1 MIISVS
7 GENGHDADAVTP
19 LEAAFEER
27 ACAQRA
33 GTDVFIEGVN
43 LALLGR
49 VEQLRIRPTN
59 ASGTVDD
66 DGPHEVRLEAAD
78 DGPRTGCTC
87 PEGATGSFCRHTVAV
102 ALVATGSAGL
112 AEDDEDGDGDDDD
125 DENGGIIGESSLF
138 TDDPV
143 HAAMRVFLSRAPRAE
158 LVETLL
164 DAADDSEAVADA
176 LWEATVAWHGR
187 QHGAAPSP

>member
-7 GENGHDADAVTP
+7 GENGHGGDAVTP

-87 PEGATGSFCRHTVAV
+87 PEGATGSFCRHAVAV

-112 AEDDEDGDGDDDD
+112 ADDDD
-125 DENGGIIGESSLF
+125 DEDADDEENGGIIGEGSLF

-143 HAAMRVFLSRAPRAE
+143 HAAMRVFLSRVPRAE

-164 DAADDSEAVADA
+164 DAAEDNEAVADA

-187 QHGAAPSP
+187 QHGAAPSS

>member
-1 MIISVS
+1 MIISAS
-7 GENGHDADAVTP
+7 EGDGHGDEAVTP

-33 GTDVFIEGVN
+33 GTAVFMEGVS

-66 DGPHEVRLEAAD
+66 DGHQQVRLVAGDE
-78 DGPRTGCTC
+78 GPGSTCTC
-87 PEGATGSFCRHTVAV
+87 TDSVGGAFCRHAVAV
-102 ALVATGSAGL
+102 ALVATGSAGM
-112 AEDDEDGDGDDDD
+112 ADDEEDDEEGSTED
-125 DENGGIIGESSLF
+125 LF
-138 TDDPV
+138 ADDPV
-143 HAAMRVFLSRAPRAE
+143 HAAIRVFLSRVPRAE

-164 DAADDSEAVADA
+164 DAADESEAVADA

-187 QHGAAPSP
+187 QHGAV

>member
-87 PEGATGSFCRHTVAV
+87 PEGATGSFCRHAVAV

-112 AEDDEDGDGDDDD
+112 AEDDEDGDGDGDE
-125 DENGGIIGESSLF
+125 ENGGIIGESSLF

>member
-7 GENGHDADAVTP
+7 GENGHDGDPVTP

-33 GTDVFIEGVN
+33 GTGVFIEGVN

-59 ASGTVDD
+59 ASGTVED
-66 DGPHEVRLEAAD
+66 DGPQEVRLEAAD

-87 PEGATGSFCRHTVAV
+87 PEGATGSFCRHAVAV

-112 AEDDEDGDGDDDD
+112 AEDDEDA
-125 DENGGIIGESSLF
+125 DEETGGIIVESSLF
-138 TDDPV
+138 ADDPV
-143 HAAMRVFLSRAPRAE
+143 HAAMRVFLSRVPRGE

-164 DAADDSEAVADA
+164 DAAEENEAVADA

-187 QHGAAPSP
+187 QHGAAPST

>member
-1 MIISVS
+1 
-7 GENGHDADAVTP
+7 
-19 LEAAFEER
+19 
-27 ACAQRA
+27 
-33 GTDVFIEGVN
+33 VFIEGVN

-87 PEGATGSFCRHTVAV
+87 PEGATGSFCRHAVAV

-112 AEDDEDGDGDDDD
+112 ADDDEDADDE
-125 DENGGIIGESSLF
+125 ENGGIIGEGSLF

-143 HAAMRVFLSRAPRAE
+143 HAAMRVFLSRVPRAE

-164 DAADDSEAVADA
+164 DAADDNEAVADA

-187 QHGAAPSP
+187 QHGAAPSS

>member
-7 GENGHDADAVTP
+7 GENGHDGDPVTP
-19 LEAAFEER
+19 LEAAFAER

-87 PEGATGSFCRHTVAV
+87 PEGATGTFCRHAVAV

-112 AEDDEDGDGDDDD
+112 AEDDEDDEDDGGAI
-125 DENGGIIGESSLF
+125 EESSLF
-138 TDDPV
+138 ADDPV

-164 DAADDSEAVADA
+164 DAADENDAVADA

-187 QHGAAPSP
+187 QHGATPSA

>member
-7 GENGHDADAVTP
+7 GENGHEGDAVTP

-33 GTDVFIEGVN
+33 GTDVFLEGVN

-49 VEQLRIRPTN
+49 VDQLRIRPTN

-66 DGPHEVRLEAAD
+66 DGPHEVRLEATD
-78 DGPRTGCTC
+78 EEPRTGCTC
-87 PEGATGSFCRHTVAV
+87 AEGSAGAFCRHAVAL

-112 AEDDEDGDGDDDD
+112 AEDDGDEDG
-125 DENGGIIGESSLF
+125 EGIVVEGSLF
-138 TDDPV
+138 ADDPV
-143 HAAMRVFLSRAPRAE
+143 HAAMRVFLSRVPRAE

-164 DAADDSEAVADA
+164 DAADEHEAVADA

-187 QHGAAPSP
+187 QHGAAPSA

>member
-1 MIISVS
+1 VIISGS
-7 GENGHDADAVTP
+7 GENGHGGDAVTP

-27 ACAQRA
+27 ACAQHA
-33 GTDVFIEGVN
+33 GTDVFMEGVN

-66 DGPHEVRLEAAD
+66 DGSYEVRLEAAD

-87 PEGATGSFCRHTVAV
+87 TEGSTGSFCRHAVAV

-112 AEDDEDGDGDDDD
+112 AEDDEGEDGT
-125 DENGGIIGESSLF
+125 ILGEETLF

-164 DAADDSEAVADA
+164 DAADDNDAVADA

-187 QHGAAPSP
+187 QHGATPST

>member
-1 MIISVS
+1 MIISAS
-7 GENGHDADAVTP
+7 EGDGHGEGAVIP

-33 GTDVFIEGVN
+33 GTAVFMEGVS

-66 DGPHEVRLEAAD
+66 DGHQQVRLEAGD
-78 DGPRTGCTC
+78 DGPGSTCTC
-87 PEGATGSFCRHTVAV
+87 SDSSGGVFCRHAVAV
-102 ALVATGSAGL
+102 ALVATGSAGM
-112 AEDDEDGDGDDDD
+112 AEDDDEEDGHTED
-125 DENGGIIGESSLF
+125 LF
-138 TDDPV
+138 ADDPV
-143 HAAMRVFLSRAPRAE
+143 HAAIRVFLSRVPRAE

-164 DAADDSEAVADA
+164 DAADENEVVADV

-187 QHGAAPSP
+187 QHGAV

>member
-7 GENGHDADAVTP
+7 GENGHDGDAVTP

-27 ACAQRA
+27 ACALRA
-33 GTDVFIEGVN
+33 GTNVFLEGVN

-49 VEQLRIRPTN
+49 VEKLRIRPTT

-66 DGPHEVRLEAAD
+66 EDDGQYEVRLEAAD
-78 DGPRTGCTC
+78 EGPRTGCTC
-87 PEGATGSFCRHTVAV
+87 VEGAAGTFCRHAVAV

-112 AEDDEDGDGDDDD
+112 AEDDGEDDG
-125 DENGGIIGESSLF
+125 GGIVVEGSLF
-138 TDDPV
+138 ADDPV
-143 HAAMRVFLSRAPRAE
+143 HAAMRVFLSRVPRAE

-164 DAADDSEAVADA
+164 DAADENEAVADA

-187 QHGAAPSP
+187 QHGATPSA

>member
-7 GENGHDADAVTP
+7 GENGHDGDAVTP
-19 LEAAFEER
+19 LEAAFAER
-27 ACAQRA
+27 ACAQHA
-33 GTDVFIEGVN
+33 GTDVFVEGVN

-87 PEGATGSFCRHTVAV
+87 PEGSAGSFCRHAVAV

-112 AEDDEDGDGDDDD
+112 ADDDEDGV
-125 DENGGIIGESSLF
+125 DEDETIEESSLF
-138 TDDPV
+138 ADDPV
-143 HAAMRVFLSRAPRAE
+143 HAAMRVFLSRVPRAE

-164 DAADDSEAVADA
+164 DAADENEAVADA

-187 QHGAAPSP
+187 QHGAAPST

>member
-7 GENGHDADAVTP
+7 EGDGHGDEAVTP

-33 GTDVFIEGVN
+33 GTAVFMEGVS

-66 DGPHEVRLEAAD
+66 DGHQQVRLEAGE
-78 DGPRTGCTC
+78 DGPGTTCTC
-87 PEGATGSFCRHTVAV
+87 SDSAGGVFCRHAVAV
-102 ALVATGSAGL
+102 ALVATGSAGM
-112 AEDDEDGDGDDDD
+112 ADDDDDD
-125 DENGGIIGESSLF
+125 DEGNAEDLF
-138 TDDPV
+138 ADDPV
-143 HAAMRVFLSRAPRAE
+143 HAAIRVFLSRVPRAE

-164 DAADDSEAVADA
+164 DAADESDAVADA

-187 QHGAAPSP
+187 QHGAV

>member
-1 MIISVS
+1 MIISAS
-7 GENGHDADAVTP
+7 EGDGHGDEAVTP

-33 GTDVFIEGVN
+33 GTAVFMEGVS

-66 DGPHEVRLEAAD
+66 DGHQQVRLVAGD
-78 DGPRTGCTC
+78 DGPGSTCTC
-87 PEGATGSFCRHTVAV
+87 TDSVGGAFCRHAVAV
-102 ALVATGSAGL
+102 ALVATGSAGM
-112 AEDDEDGDGDDDD
+112 ADDDEDDEEGSTED
-125 DENGGIIGESSLF
+125 LF
-138 TDDPV
+138 ADDPV
-143 HAAMRVFLSRAPRAE
+143 HAAIRVFLSRVPRAE

-164 DAADDSEAVADA
+164 DAADESEAVADA

-187 QHGAAPSP
+187 QHGAV